1 MSNRQQQI
9 VQKFEQADDIP
20 TAIKL
25 LVTDVKLIT
34 DADCCSL
41 YILNYSNGNFVF
53 MATDGLSPEAE
64 GVLEFSPSQGVV
76 GFISQRLE
84 HLKLKDTR
92 QHPSYI
98 EVPDLGEERCRAYLG
113 VPIIHRRRVI
123 GILVIQRFSKRI
135 FTDEIEA
142 RMLTLAVQLSE
153 SIANIALEKL
163 LRPEEYAGSSKYWQA
178 SPVSPG
184 LAIGKATIVYS
195 DDALDQIDE
204 GSCEQPDLE
213 VKRFRKALIA
223 TRKEIRSLSEK
234 LKDIVGE
241 KEIAMF
247 GAYENM
253 IMDASMGKEVEQ
265 KIFLGNSA
273 AASLQKVM
281 SKYSRQLMQ
290 VDDPYLKERAED
302 LHDLARRILNHL
314 HQTRP
319 KRLEIIDNSIVIA
332 NEVTATMLAELS
344 REKITGIVSL
354 KGSAT
359 SHAAILANAMGIPA
373 VFSVQNANL
382 QDFLDVD
389 VVVDGYTGHL
399 ICAPEEDVLQH
410 YQLLQQSELI
420 QEKKQIETAKQP
432 AITPDGFK
440 TSLLLNIGMG
450 LDWELKND
458 VGAEGVGLYRTEIA
472 FMLQQRFP
480 GEEEQVKIYSE
491 VLKQM
496 KGKPVVIRTL
506 DIGGDKALSYFPIND
521 INPFLGWRGIRV
533 SLDHPELFLVQLRAL
548 IKAHQKYKNL
558 HIAFPMI
565 AHVAELDESLAL
577 FKQALTEVEEETNQ
591 LFNKFIKPKIGLVL
605 EVPSAVYQIRALS
618 QRVDFVS
625 IGSNDLTQY
634 LLALDRNNS
643 RVSDRFDSLHPSVL
657 QAIKIIVEGAKVNNK
672 PVQICGEMA
681 SDPLGAAL
689 LIALEVDG
697 LSMNASSISR
707 VRELVRALKLSD
719 AKILL
724 DNVLLK
730 DNSEDVRIY
739 LQQQFESLG
748 LGGLIRAGN

>member
-1 MSNRQQQI
+1 MSDFSQQLI
-9 VQKFEQADDIP
+9 KKFEQIDDIP
-20 TAIKL
+20 AALKL
-25 LVTDVKLIT
+25 LVSDVKSIT
-34 DADCCSL
+34 EADCCSL
-41 YILNYSNGNFVF
+41 YILNYRTGNFVF
-53 MATDGLSPEAE
+53 MATDGLSSQAE

-84 HLKLKDTR
+84 HLKLKDSR
-92 QHPSYI
+92 QHSSYI
-98 EVPDLGEERCRAYLG
+98 EVSDLGEERCRAYLG

-123 GILVIQRFSKRI
+123 GILVIQRFTKKI
-135 FTDEIEA
+135 FSDEIEA

-153 SIANIALEKL
+153 NIASIALERL
-163 LRPEEYAGSSKYWQA
+163 LRPEEYAVSTKYWQA

-184 LAIGKATIVYS
+184 LAIGKGVIGFDQS
-195 DDALDQIDE
+195 DQNIIDQRP
-204 GSCEQPDLE
+204 CENSVKE
-213 VKRFRKALIA
+213 IKRFRKALIA
-223 TRKEIRSLSEK
+223 TRKEIRDLSDK
-234 LKDIVGE
+234 LKDVVGE

-265 KIFLGNSA
+265 KIQLGNRA

-281 SKYSRQLMQ
+281 NKYSAQLMQ
-290 VDDPYLKERAED
+290 VDDPYLRERADD

-314 HQTRP
+314 QQTQP
-319 KRLEIIDNSIVIA
+319 QQIELEENSIVIA
-332 NEVTATMLAELS
+332 REVTATMLAELP
-344 REKITGIVSL
+344 REKVIGIVSL

-359 SHAAILANAMGIPA
+359 SHAAILASAMGIPA
-373 VFSVQNANL
+373 VFSVENANL
-382 QDFLDVD
+382 EDFSSVEM
-389 VVVDGYTGHL
+389 VVDGYTGHVV
-399 ICAPEEDVLQH
+399 CSPEKEVLQH

-420 QEKKQIETAKQP
+420 QEQKQLQAAKYP
-432 AITPDGFK
+432 AETPDGFK

-458 VGAEGVGLYRTEIA
+458 VGAEGVGLYRTEIP

-480 GEEEQVKIYSE
+480 GEEEQIKIYSE

-506 DIGGDKALSYFPIND
+506 DIGGDKDLSYFPIND
-521 INPFLGWRGIRV
+521 KNPFLGWRGIRV

-548 IKAHQKYKNL
+548 IKSHQKTKNL

-565 AHVAELDESLAL
+565 AHVAELDESLKL
-577 FKQALTEVEEETNQ
+577 FNQALKEVEEESSQ
-591 LFNKFIKPKIGLVL
+591 LFNKFSKPKVGIVL

-618 QRVDFVS
+618 QRVDFIS

-657 QAIKIIVEGAKVNNK
+657 QAIKIIVEGSKVNNV

-689 LIALEVDG
+689 LLALEVDG
-697 LSMNASSISR
+697 MSMNASSVPRI
-707 VRELVRALKLSD
+707 RELIRALKLSD

-724 DNVLLK
+724 ENALLK
-730 DNSEDVRIY
+730 ENSEDVRFY

-748 LGGLIRAGN
+748 LGGLIRAGS